1 VLALQRGDGVAARNL
16 AVPPVPVQARL
27 LRGRT
32 AIQLRGARRRRS
44 ETPCFGRGNLTLILE
59 GSDADRDGMWAVS
72 DDENVLTSGVSD
84 PESATV
90 DYDIDERARRPAL
103 GRLLIQAGV
112 ASEDQIQTAVAEGMR
127 TGLRLGEI
135 VVRHGWATEE
145 QVAQLLAVQWQ
156 LRFRKANAIAV
167 EPLAIRRLPA
177 AHARRL
183 RAVPVWFDDD
193 GLVMAIEEPRNDLF
207 VELRELLGNV
217 SYVVVARSALDSL
230 LKSRFLSDET
240 VAEETG
246 PPDEPLTADPTL
258 IGETVTESSLFVDE
272 SPFSAAA
279 ETEDGEPIAEDVPEA
294 AETAPL
300 EHDEFET
307 YDVDKVEAPAE
318 PATVEVVLSSIEV
331 ASAELRTI
339 QQEIE
344 SLGESLRLAHEQ
356 LAAKDAQLQAVE
368 SARLEDG
375 ETISGLQSELAQ
387 HGNLFDALRMKVDEF
402 KATLDP
408 AE

>member
-1 VLALQRGDGVAARNL
+1 MR
-16 AVPPVPVQARL
+16 PPPSLRDPL
-27 LRGRT
+27 LP
-32 AIQLRGARRRRS
+32 RS
-44 ETPCFGRGNLTLILE
+44 HAPSAEAPFEAGFQQGNLTLILE
-59 GSDADRDGMWAVS
+59 ASGADRDGMWAVS
-72 DDENVLTSGVSD
+72 DDENVFASGVSD
-84 PESATV
+84 PDPASV
-90 DYDIDERARRPAL
+90 DYEIDERARRPAL

-112 ASEDQIQTAVAEGMR
+112 ASEDQIQAAVAEGMR

-135 VVRHGWATEE
+135 VVKHGWATEE

-217 SYVVVARSALDSL
+217 SYVVVARSALESL
-230 LKSRFLSDET
+230 LKSRFLTDD
-240 VAEETG
+240 VVEEE
-246 PPDEPLTADPTL
+246 PRPADEPLTADPTPG
-258 IGETVTESSLFVDE
+258 GETVTESGLFVDE
-272 SPFSAAA
+272 SPFLAGA
-279 ETEDGEPIAEDVPEA
+279 ETDNAEPSEEDVLEEDVTAPSEHVELDAYAED
-294 AETAPL
+294 TI
-300 EHDEFET
+300 
-307 YDVDKVEAPAE
+307 EAPADSG
-318 PATVEVVLSSIEV
+318 TVEVVLSSIEV
-331 ASAELRTI
+331 ATAELRTI

-344 SLGESLRLAHEQ
+344 SLGESLRVANEQ

-375 ETISGLQSELAQ
+375 ETIRTLQSELEQ
-387 HGNLFDALRMKVDEF
+387 HGDLFDALRTKVDEF

-408 AE
+408 AA

>member
-1 VLALQRGDGVAARNL
+1 
-16 AVPPVPVQARL
+16 
-27 LRGRT
+27 
-32 AIQLRGARRRRS
+32 
-44 ETPCFGRGNLTLILE
+44 LTLILE
-59 GSDADRDGMWAVS
+59 GRDADKDAMWAVS
-72 DDENVLTSGVSD
+72 KNQNVFDSGLGD
-84 PESATV
+84 PEPEPETV
-90 DYDIDERARRPAL
+90 DLDAGAARPAL
-103 GRLLIQAGV
+103 GRLLVQAGV
-112 ASEDQIQTAVAEGMR
+112 ASDEQIQSAVDEGMR

-135 VVRHGWATEE
+135 VVKHGWATEE

-177 AHARRL
+177 EDARRL

-193 GLVMAIEEPRNDLF
+193 GLVMAIEEPRSDLF
-207 VELRELLGNV
+207 VEVKELLGDV

-230 LKSRFLSDET
+230 LKSRFLSDE
-240 VAEETG
+240 VVEEDTR
-246 PPDEPLTADPTL
+246 PEHEPLTADPTP
-258 IGETVTESSLFVDE
+258 IGDTVTESSLFVDE
-272 SPFSAAA
+272 SPFSADAGTDNV
-279 ETEDGEPIAEDVPEA
+279 EQIEEDVPEEDA
-294 AETAPL
+294 VVAPFEHVELETFDEEKL
-300 EHDEFET
+300 E
-307 YDVDKVEAPAE
+307 VPADS
-318 PATVEVVLSSIEV
+318 ATVEVVLSSIEL

-375 ETISGLQSELAQ
+375 ERIRALQSELEQ
-387 HGNLFDALRMKVDEF
+387 HGDLFDALRTKVDEF

-408 AE
+408 AA